1 MSLLDQLSALPERVT
16 VRARTV
22 PAWVKIVP
30 SNNPLKPKVKLSS
43 TSVELIKSHN
53 DYVLF
58 RESEGSLY
66 IVTPSTF
73 STTGDPNKSTDTRV
87 TATNTLEITKAVI
100 ETWGVDLGKYHGE
113 YTLELQ
119 GEEEI
124 KNMAEEVVTI
134 KIFKLVPNGNSNES
148 SNTELQG
155 ETTFDG
161 VSLDESE
168 VDRGESTVSDDQLSD
183 GGDDGSDELLSE
195 NQLF

>member
-16 VRARTV
+16 VRATKTV

-30 SNNPLKPKVKLSS
+30 SQNPLKPKVKLSS
-43 TSVELIKSHN
+43 TAKELIQSQN

-87 TATNTLEITKAVI
+87 TATSTLEITKAVI
-100 ETWGVDLGKYHGE
+100 ETWGVDLGNYLGE
-113 YTLELQ
+113 YILELQ
-119 GEEEI
+119 GEQEI
-124 KNMAEEVVTI
+124 KNMTEEVVTI

-148 SNTELQG
+148 NTELQG
-155 ETTFDG
+155 ETTSYG
-161 VSLDESE
+161 LSHDESE
-168 VDRGESTVSDDQLSD
+168 VDRSEPELSDDQLFD
-183 GGDDGSDELLSE
+183 GGDNGSDELLSE
-195 NQLF
+195 DQLF